1 MISLINHAIFFVR
14 DMLWL
19 YVLSAYYLL
28 WECFLRIKG
37 QFSPQQQISYR
48 SMINKTVVVT
58 GGSGG
63 IGHETVRTLLSLGAR
78 VIDGSP
84 NTIFKEERKRLL
96 LEGQPTAQGLPRF
109 LACAHVQTPYSYR
122 LTETVVAVELLHLDL
137 GSMAS
142 VKSFAEKILK
152 SERKLDALICNAG
165 VMLMPYRETEDGFE
179 SHMSI
184 NYLGHCLLTA
194 LLLPL
199 LMAAGSKEQTAR
211 IVNVSSCVHKAG
223 HINIDDLNS
232 RNMYSCYHGYTQ
244 SKLAQVLFTKSLA
257 KHLQAKGIP
266 VTVNCVHPGIVNTQ
280 LYQRVWW
287 APLVSGLFFRTPQES
302 VKTVLHAA
310 LSNELEGISGCYLEE
325 CALAQP
331 LSVCNDRCVQERL
344 WNKTW
349 ELLKPWL
356 NGQTSAVDI
365 LLVS

>member
-1 MISLINHAIFFVR
+1 MNHAIFLVR

-37 QFSPQQQISYR
+37 QLSPPQQISYR

-84 NTIFKEERKRLL
+84 DTIFKEERKRLL
-96 LEGQPTAQGLPRF
+96 LEGQRTAQ
-109 LACAHVQTPYSYR
+109 
-122 LTETVVAVELLHLDL
+122 VELLHLDL

-142 VKSFAEKILK
+142 VKSFAENILR

-266 VTVNCVHPGIVNTQ
+266 VTVNCVHPGIVSTQ

-310 LSNELEGISGCYLEE
+310 LSSELEGISGCYLEE
-325 CALAQP
+325 CAVAQP
-331 LSVCNDRCVQERL
+331 LSICNDRCVQERL
-344 WNKTW
+344 WTKTW

-356 NGQTSAVDI
+356 NGRTSAVDI

>member
-1 MISLINHAIFFVR
+1 MICLINHAIFFVR

-37 QFSPQQQISYR
+37 QLSPQQQISYR

-84 NTIFKEERKRLL
+84 DTIFKEERKHLL
-96 LEGQPTAQGLPRF
+96 LEGQPTAQ
-109 LACAHVQTPYSYR
+109 
-122 LTETVVAVELLHLDL
+122 VELLHLDL

-142 VKSFAEKILK
+142 VTSFAEKILE

-199 LMAAGSKEQTAR
+199 LMAAGSKGQTAR

-257 KHLQAKGIP
+257 KRLQAKGIP

-325 CALAQP
+325 CAVAQP
-331 LSVCNDRCVQERL
+331 LSICNDRCVQERL

-356 NGQTSAVDI
+356 NGRTSAVDI

>member
-1 MISLINHAIFFVR
+1 MISLINHVVFFVK

-28 WECFLRIKG
+28 WECLLRIKS
-37 QFSPQQQISYR
+37 QLSPQEQMSYGC
-48 SMINKTVVVT
+48 MLNKTVLVT

-63 IGHETVRTLLSLGAR
+63 IGHETIRALLSLGAR

-84 NTIFKEERKRLL
+84 DTNFNKEQRKHLL
-96 LEGQPTAQGLPRF
+96 LDGQPTAQ
-109 LACAHVQTPYSYR
+109 
-122 LTETVVAVELLHLDL
+122 VELLHLDL
-137 GSMAS
+137 SSMAS
-142 VKSFAEKILK
+142 VKTFAENILK
-152 SERKLDALICNAG
+152 SESKLDLLICNAG
-165 VMLMPYRETEDGFE
+165 VMLMPYQETEDGFE

-199 LMAAGSKEQTAR
+199 LIAAGNKGPTAR
-211 IVNVSSCVHKAG
+211 IVNVSSCAHKAAR
-223 HINIDDLNS
+223 INLDDLHS
-232 RNMYSCYHGYTQ
+232 RKRYSCYHGYTQ

-257 KHLQAKGIP
+257 KRLQAKVIP

-287 APLVSGLFFRTPQES
+287 APLVAGLVFKTPEES

-310 LSNELEGISGCYLEE
+310 LSSELEGISGCYLEE

-331 LSVCNDRCVQERL
+331 LSVCNDRSIQERL

-349 ELLKPWL
+349 ALLKPWL
-356 NGQTSAVDI
+356 NDCASTVNT
-365 LLVS
+365 LLAS